1 MFTSLSASVRRLYNL
16 FIKFSLPIGIG
27 LSILFFSLSTAL
39 HFVQRDSL
47 AEFFLA
53 IITFVPISSLS
64 RYTTEDLVIR
74 LQRNDY
80 ELLAGILNGLFG
92 NIAELCFVLIAVV
105 KREPV
110 IAQTA
115 LTGSLISSCLMIF
128 GTSLLFGG
136 FRHTRQYYPAIIARV
151 NTQILV
157 ISLVSITIPTAF
169 RSWSEGELIT
179 QY

>member
-1 MFTSLSASVRRLYNL
+1 MLTSLYASVRKLNSS
-16 FIKFSLPIGIG
+16 FAKFSLPIGIG

-39 HFVQRDSL
+39 HFVNRGSL

-53 IITFVPISSLS
+53 IITFVPTSSLS
-64 RYTTEDLVIR
+64 RYAIEDLVIR

-80 ELLAGILNGLFG
+80 ELLAGILNGFLG

-105 KREPV
+105 RREPI

-115 LTGSLISSCLMIF
+115 LTGALISNCLMIF

-136 FRHTRQYYPAIIARV
+136 FRHTRQYYPAIIARA
-151 NTQILV
+151 NAQILV
-157 ISLVSITIPTAF
+157 VSLVSITIPTAF
-169 RSWSEGELIT
+169 KNWSAGKLIR

>member
-92 NIAELCFVLIAVV
+92 NIAELCFVLIAVI

-110 IAQTA
+110 I
-115 LTGSLISSCLMIF
+115 
-128 GTSLLFGG
+128 
-136 FRHTRQYYPAIIARV
+136 V
-151 NTQILV
+151 
-157 ISLVSITIPTAF
+157 
-169 RSWSEGELIT
+169 
-179 QY
+179 

>member
-1 MFTSLSASVRRLYNL
+1 M
-16 FIKFSLPIGIG
+16 
-27 LSILFFSLSTAL
+27 
-39 HFVQRDSL
+39 
-47 AEFFLA
+47 
-53 IITFVPISSLS
+53 
-64 RYTTEDLVIR
+64 
-74 LQRNDY
+74 
-80 ELLAGILNGLFG
+80 
-92 NIAELCFVLIAVV
+92 LIAVV

-115 LTGSLISSCLMIF
+115 LTRSLISNCLMIF

-136 FRHTRQYYPAIIARV
+136 IRNARQYYPAIIARV

-169 RSWSEGELIT
+169 KSWSKGELIT